1 MLFRGGRRDAD
12 DEGAVVTLEL
22 EGEGVE
28 AAEDDEA
35 VFAAVEVVDIV
46 DGSDVSVEDIVCRV

>member
-1 MLFRGGRRDAD
+1 VLFRGGRRDAD
-12 DEGAVVTLEL
+12 VEGAVVTLEL

-35 VFAAVEVVDIV
+35 VFAAVEVIDIV
-46 DGSDVSVEDIVCRV
+46 EGSGVPVEDIVCRV

>member
-1 MLFRGGRRDAD
+1 MLFRGGRRDVD
-12 DEGAVVTLEL
+12 VEGAVVTLEL

-35 VFAAVEVVDIV
+35 VLAAVEVVDIV
-46 DGSDVSVEDIVCRV
+46 DGSEVSVEDIVCTV

>member
-1 MLFRGGRRDAD
+1 M
-12 DEGAVVTLEL
+12 TLEL

-35 VFAAVEVVDIV
+35 VLAAVEVVDIV
-46 DGSDVSVEDIVCRV
+46 DGSEVSVEDIVCTV

>member
-1 MLFRGGRRDAD
+1 VLFRGGRRDAD
-12 DEGAVVTLEL
+12 VEGAVVTLEL

-35 VFAAVEVVDIV
+35 VFAAVKVVDIV

>member
-1 MLFRGGRRDAD
+1 VLFRGGRRDAD
-12 DEGAVVTLEL
+12 VEGAVVTLEL